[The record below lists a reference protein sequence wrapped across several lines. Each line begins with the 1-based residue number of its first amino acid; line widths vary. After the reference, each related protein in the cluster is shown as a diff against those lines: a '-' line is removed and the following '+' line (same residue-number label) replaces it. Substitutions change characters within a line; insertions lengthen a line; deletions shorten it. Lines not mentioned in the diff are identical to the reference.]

1 VPVAQGEELNENQLS
16 AVASILLDWNPL
28 GSDAKNVKDLDG
40 YRVEAIDIIAGLS
53 LRGSAVKPEKHVM
66 EVLNQAFDLNLNL
79 QSCTGP
85 AQKILAVLAKMA

>member
-1 VPVAQGEELNENQLS
+1 MNESQIS
-16 AVASILLDWNPL
+16 AVASILLDWDPL
-28 GSDAKNVKDLDG
+28 GSESENVKDLDG

-53 LRGSAVKPEKHVM
+53 LRGNAVNPEKLVM

-85 AQKILAVLAKMA
+85 AQKISAVLAKKA

>member
-1 VPVAQGEELNENQLS
+1 MNENQLS

-66 EVLNQAFDLNLNL
+66 EMSLFSA
-79 QSCTGP
+79 P
-85 AQKILAVLAKMA
+85 RLAEYVRSSRSMDPGETLLIRGRSRSAP